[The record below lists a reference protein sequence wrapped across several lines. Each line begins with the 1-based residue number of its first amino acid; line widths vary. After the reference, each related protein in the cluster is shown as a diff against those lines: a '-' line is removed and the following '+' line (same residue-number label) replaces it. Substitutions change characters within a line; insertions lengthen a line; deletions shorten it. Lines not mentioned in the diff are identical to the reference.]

1 MLNLKKLW
9 KNYSYT
15 IILFVFSLIA
25 LLFVKINVSPSQD
38 PYMTI
43 TVMEGETLW
52 TISEKYEDEH
62 GLSKGQFVK
71 WVETHNGI
79 SGDYIFAGE
88 DLMIP
93 IRMKADETIVAQN
106 LASK

>member
-1 MLNLKKLW
+1 MKKMW
-9 KNYSYT
+9 RNYSYT
-15 IILFVFSLIA
+15 IILLVFSLLA
-25 LLFVKINVSPSQD
+25 LLFVKINVSASQD
-38 PYMTI
+38 SYMTI
-43 TVMEGETLW
+43 TVAEGESLW

-88 DLMIP
+88 DLIIP
-93 IRMKADETIVAQN
+93 IKMNSNESIEVQN

>member
-1 MLNLKKLW
+1 VKKLW
-9 KNYSYT
+9 RNYSYT
-15 IILFVFSLIA
+15 IILVIFSLIA
-25 LLFVKINVSPSQD
+25 LLFVKINLSVTQD
-38 PYMTI
+38 SYLTI
-43 TVMEGETLW
+43 TVTEGESLW

-62 GLSKGQFVK
+62 GLSEGQFVE

-88 DLMIP
+88 DLIIP
-93 IRMKADETIVAQN
+93 IKMNTNETFEVQN

>member
-1 MLNLKKLW
+1 MKKMW
-9 KNYSYT
+9 RNYSYT
-15 IILFVFSLIA
+15 IILLVFSLLAI
-25 LLFVKINVSPSQD
+25 LFVKINLSASQD
-38 PYMTI
+38 SYMTI
-43 TVMEGETLW
+43 TVTEGESLW
-52 TISEKYEDEH
+52 TISEKYADEH
-62 GLSKGQFVK
+62 GLSKGQFVE

-93 IRMKADETIVAQN
+93 IKVNSNESIEVQN

>member
-1 MLNLKKLW
+1 MEK
-9 KNYSYT
+9 
-15 IILFVFSLIA
+15 VFIYYYFIA
-25 LLFVKINVSPSQD
+25 VIFDKINLSVTQD
-38 PYMTI
+38 SYLTI
-43 TVMEGETLW
+43 TVMEGESLW

-62 GLSKGQFVK
+62 GLSEGQFVE

-88 DLMIP
+88 DLIIP
-93 IRMKADETIVAQN
+93 IKMNTNETIEVQN

>member
-1 MLNLKKLW
+1 MKKLW
-9 KNYSYT
+9 RNNSYT
-15 IILFVFSLIA
+15 IILVVFSLLA
-25 LLFVKINVSPSQD
+25 FLFVKINLSASKD
-38 PYMTI
+38 SYMTI
-43 TVMEGETLW
+43 TVTEGESLW

-62 GLSKGQFVK
+62 GLSEGQFVK

-93 IRMKADETIVAQN
+93 IKMNSSETIEVQN

>member
-1 MLNLKKLW
+1 MKKMW
-9 KNYSYT
+9 RNYSYT
-15 IILFVFSLIA
+15 IILLVFSLLAI
-25 LLFVKINVSPSQD
+25 LFVKINLSASQD
-38 PYMTI
+38 SYMTI
-43 TVMEGETLW
+43 TVAEGESLL

-88 DLMIP
+88 NLIIP
-93 IRMKADETIVAQN
+93 IKMNSNGSIEVQN